1 MTISENTFIGEY
13 TFSIDSKGRINI
25 PSKFRQCLSIENDS
39 TFVIS
44 RGLDLCIYAYP
55 LTTWQGIE
63 QNLKSLSSLSKTNRS
78 FIRNTVRHATPTKYD
93 KQGRISLSQSLIDF
107 ANLEKEVLIIG
118 VVNKLEI
125 WNPEQLELV
134 EDNNSEV
141 DQHSYDNLAEK
152 IIL

>member
-25 PSKFRQCLSIENDS
+25 PSKFRQSLSIENDS

-93 KQGRISLSQSLIDF
+93 KQGRIPLSQSLIDF

-125 WNPEQLELV
+125 WNPEQLDII

>member
-13 TFSIDSKGRINI
+13 TFSLDYKGRINI

-44 RGLDLCIYAYP
+44 RGMDLCIYAYP
-55 LTTWQGIE
+55 LITWQGIE
-63 QNLKSLSSLSKTNRS
+63 HNLKSLSSLSKTNRS
-78 FIRNTVRHATPTKYD
+78 FIRNTVRHATPTRFD
-93 KQGRISLSQSLIDF
+93 KQGRISLTQSLIDF
-107 ANLEKEVLIIG
+107 ANLDKEILIIG

-125 WNPEQLELV
+125 WNPKQLELV

-141 DQHSYDNLAEK
+141 DQHSYDTLAEK